1 MNELSAE
8 LSGCYTPFRGFVRRR
23 AVRCSKCRS
32 DNPAGKKFCAACGT
46 ALIVLCAKCASENSA
61 SSQFC
66 GDCGEALNAST
77 VASSNEAL
85 AAPEVSDGERRQLT
99 VMFCDLVDSTALSG
113 QLDPEEL
120 REVIRTYQAAS
131 GEIVERLGGYTAQ
144 YVGDGLLIYFGYP
157 FAHEDDP
164 QRALQAA
171 LEITADLP
179 RLNARL
185 RNRLEVMRE
194 HSLQVRIGIHT
205 GLVVVG
211 EMGAGAHVDSTAI
224 VGETPNIAAR
234 LQALAPPDSA
244 AISSTTH
251 KLVHGL
257 FVCAS
262 MGPQI
267 LKGIAKP
274 IEVYRVL
281 GASGAHNR
289 FEVVTRAG
297 LIPRVDREEEMA
309 LLGRCWER
317 TKEGQ
322 GQVVLLSGEPGI
334 GKSRLVQEIKEQ
346 VVREG

>member
-1 MNELSAE
+1 
-8 LSGCYTPFRGFVRRR
+8 
-23 AVRCSKCRS
+23 VRCSKCRS

-46 ALIVLCAKCASENSA
+46 ALVVLCAKCASENSA
-61 SSQFC
+61 TSQFC
-66 GDCGEALNAST
+66 GDCGADLDAST
-77 VASSNEAL
+77 VAGHKEAL
-85 AAPEVSDGERRQLT
+85 VGQKVPGGERRQLT
-99 VMFCDLVDSTALSG
+99 VMFCDLVNSTALSE

-120 REVIRTYQAAS
+120 REVIHTYQAAS
-131 GEIVERLGGYTAQ
+131 AEVIERLGGYIAQ

-171 LEITADLP
+171 LEITAVLP
-179 RLNARL
+179 HLNARL

-211 EMGAGAHVDSTAI
+211 EMGAGAHLDPTAI

-251 KLVHGL
+251 KLVDGL

-262 MGPQI
+262 MGSQI

-274 IEVYRVL
+274 IE
-281 GASGAHNR
+281 ASAYICLAMI
-289 FEVVTRAG
+289 V
-297 LIPRVDREEEMA
+297 
-309 LLGRCWER
+309 W
-317 TKEGQ
+317 
-322 GQVVLLSGEPGI
+322 
-334 GKSRLVQEIKEQ
+334 KSSVMPMDEASR
-346 VVREG
+346 RSR